1 MRKSLFSI
9 LALSLV
15 MFVASCGS
23 QKSSEEVVVEDSTTV
38 VDVAP
43 IPVDTLLEEKVDTT
57 VVEKDVAVQ

>member
-1 MRKSLFSI
+1 MKKGLFSI

-43 IPVDTLLEEKVDTT
+43 APVEDT
-57 VVEKDVAVQ
+57 VAVDSVTVEEVSAQ